1 VFAALLPQFR
11 PESDTCLPSVSL
23 ASGEVTGLAGGAV
36 WRCQVD
42 AKIIMETYP
51 MNRILTAAALVAMAA
66 LSAAPALAATAATTA
81 AKPAAAAIAKPVA
94 KVAAAATP
102 AKPVVLT
109 FKLIDANHDGKIS
122 FAELKKYFP
131 KLTKDEFAKADT
143 DKSGFLNKAEL
154 AAFVKSQ
161 APAKPTK

>member
-66 LSAAPALAATAATTA
+66 LSAAPAFAATTA
-81 AKPAAAAIAKPVA
+81 APAAKPAMAAAKPA
-94 KVAAAATP
+94 MAAATP